1 MPLRTRTAAL
11 ALCAALGAISIRSVG
26 VIAADFWD
34 SKPFTEW
41 SDKDLQRMLTDSPWS
56 HQVSVVMPRSP
67 REAGDLNP
75 GGRGGGDESGRG
87 FPTPAAQLK
96 VDVQWRSAQPMRQ
109 AIALRQFGTVEKI
122 PADVRDTLERDD
134 SVYVVIVLGLPMQLA
149 AAAADARKATFLR
162 RDGHAPIAVSEGGPQ
177 KSGNGFALVFAFPRT
192 DAIMPQD
199 NEVEFVRSS
208 AIWRSDASSSS
219 RRWSPPATS
228 NFEHCTLHF
237 ELQNF
242 TSTPIR
248 KMRGLRFCAI

>member
-1 MPLRTRTAAL
+1 MPLRARAA
-11 ALCAALGAISIRSVG
+11 AVSLCAVLGAISIGPVG

-34 SKPFTEW
+34 SKPFAEW

-56 HQVSVVMPRSP
+56 HQVSVVLPRPP

-75 GGRGGGDESGRG
+75 GGRGGDESGRG
-87 FPTPAAQLK
+87 GFPAPAPQLK

-109 AIALRQFGTVEKI
+109 AMALRQFGTVEKI
-122 PADVRDTLERDD
+122 PADLRDTLEQDD
-134 SVYVVIVLGLPMQLA
+134 SVYVVIVLGLPMQMA

-199 NEVEFVRSS
+199 NEVEFVTKLGELE
-208 AIWRSDASSSS
+208 I
-219 RRWSPPATS
+219 RRKFKLKEMVAAG
-228 NFEHCTLHF
+228 H
-237 ELQNF
+237 
-242 TSTPIR
+242 
-248 KMRGLRFCAI
+248 LRL